1 MPSNWL
7 YIDTNFPSFTQK
19 ESVNDKV
26 ETMQDYLFMLV
37 EQLRYTLHNLDLS
50 NMNKTAADEFVKQI
64 TDPIYGE
71 IKDAEGN
78 ITQVALVAEGLAARI
93 GDAEGNITQLQATA
107 KGLQASVSN
116 LNGSVTNLTADVN
129 GIRTQV
135 RGKIGTSEAQTLI
148 DQSLNGITLSA
159 TSGESGTIF
168 KLMYDGA
175 VLASTGS
182 VDLYVDAVNIY
193 GTLTATKLR
202 GGSISVVDD
211 DDNECGTIQTTYASS
226 SDYKLDISSSAM
238 ELFAEDGS
246 MFIASGWDRTNKY
259 HASIE
264 VDGNSEE
271 VQIKGDVIPNADDV
285 YNLGAPNFVWS
296 AIYCSTNELNG
307 SDRNIKN
314 SIEALPEKYVRMLEL
329 VEPKR
334 YKLNSGTSG
343 RFHTGFIAQEVE
355 NAMRACGIESKEFA
369 GWAAAKREDGSET
382 YFLRYSEFIPIL
394 WAKVREQEERLKRLE
409 ESA

>member
-19 ESVNDKV
+19 ESASDKI

-129 GIRTQV
+129 GIRATVSTKIDATQ
-135 RGKIGTSEAQTLI
+135 AQSI
-148 DQSLNGITLSA
+148 FDQSATGFTLGA
-159 TSGESGTIF
+159 TSGENGTIF
-168 KLMYDGA
+168 KLNYNG
-175 VLASTGS
+175 VQVASTGS
-182 VDLYVDAVNIY
+182 IDLCVNAVNIY
-193 GTLTATKLR
+193 GTLTAAKLR

-246 MFIASGWDRTNKY
+246 LFIASGWDRRNKY

-271 VQIKGDVIPNADDV
+271 VQIKGGVIPNADNV
-285 YNLGAPNFVWS
+285 YDLGSPNFVWS

-314 SIEALPEKYVRMLEL
+314 SIEALPEKYVRMFEL

-355 NAMRACGIESKEFA
+355 AAMQKCGITSQEFA
-369 GWAAAKREDGSET
+369 GWAAAKRKDGSET
-382 YFLRYSEFIPIL
+382 YFLRYSEFIPVL

>member
-129 GIRTQV
+129 GIRTTV
-135 RGKIGTSEAQTLI
+135 STKIDATQAQSI
-148 DQSLNGITLSA
+148 FDQSATGFTLGA
-159 TSGESGTIF
+159 TSGENGTVF
-168 KLMYDGA
+168 KLNYNG
-175 VLASTGS
+175 VQVASTGS
-182 VDLYVDAVNIY
+182 IDLCVDAVNIY
-193 GTLTATKLR
+193 GTLTATEIEGDTITVR
-202 GGSISVVDD
+202 NDAGRR
-211 DDNECGTIQTTYASS
+211 CGYIYTEYASTA
-226 SDYKLDISSSAM
+226 DYKMTLESKA
-238 ELFAEDGS
+238 
-246 MFIASGWDRTNKY
+246 
-259 HASIE
+259 IE
-264 VDGNSEE
+264 INAT
-271 VQIKGDVIPNADDV
+271 KGDLYLSGERSALDLGYDQISCQGDFYPNSDNH
-285 YNLGAPNFVWS
+285 YNLGAPNYVWS
-296 AIYCSTNELNG
+296 TIYCSTDALNG

-314 SIEALPEKYVRMLEL
+314 SIEALPEKYVRMFEL

-334 YKLNSGTSG
+334 YKLNNGTSG
-343 RFHTGFIAQEVE
+343 RYHTGFIAQEVE
-355 NAMRACGIESKEFA
+355 AAMQKCGITSQEFA
-369 GWAAAKREDGSET
+369 GWAAAKRKDGSET
-382 YFLRYSEFIPIL
+382 YFLRYSEFIPVL

>member
-93 GDAEGNITQLQATA
+93 GDTEGNITQLQATA
-107 KGLQASVSN
+107 QGLSASISN

-129 GIRTQV
+129 GIRAQV
-135 RGKIGTSEAQTLI
+135 SGKIGTSEAQTLI

-246 MFIASGWDRTNKY
+246 LFIASGWDRTNKY

-271 VQIKGDVIPNADDV
+271 VQIKGGVIPNADNV
-285 YNLGAPNFVWS
+285 YDLGSPNFVWS

-314 SIEALPEKYVRMLEL
+314 SIEALPEKYVRMFDL

-343 RFHTGFIAQEVE
+343 RYHAGFIAQEVE
-355 NAMRACGIESKEFA
+355 AAMQKCGITSQEFA
-369 GWAAAKREDGSET
+369 GWAAAKRKDGSET
-382 YFLRYSEFIPIL
+382 YFLRYSEFIPVL

>member
-1 MPSNWL
+1 MPTTFQL
-7 YIDTNFPSFTQK
+7 
-19 ESVNDKV
+19 V
-26 ETMQDYLFMLV
+26 ETTFPNGEGKDTQEQINGVYDYLFVLL
-37 EQLRYTLHNLDLS
+37 EQLRYTLFNLDGSNINQNALSEFIKNISEPIYAKIEDTDKNVNEISITAKGLDARLS
-50 NMNKTAADEFVKQI
+50 N
-64 TDPIYGE
+64 
-71 IKDAEGN
+71 AEG
-78 ITQVALVAEGLAARI
+78 
-93 GDAEGNITQLQATA
+93 DITQLDTTA
-107 KGLQASVSN
+107 KGLQVSVSN
-116 LNGSVTNLTADVN
+116 LDGAITNIKADVN
-129 GIRTQV
+129 GIRATVSTKIDATQ
-135 RGKIGTSEAQTLI
+135 AQSI
-148 DQSLNGITLSA
+148 FDQSAEGFTLAA
-159 TSGESGTIF
+159 TSGENGTIF
-168 KLMYDGA
+168 NLNYNG
-175 VLASTGS
+175 VQVASTGS
-182 VDLYVDAVNIY
+182 IDLCVDAVNIY

-246 MFIASGWDRTNKY
+246 LFIASGWDRSNKY

-271 VQIKGDVIPNADDV
+271 VQIKGDVIPNSDAL
-285 YNLGAPNFVWS
+285 YNLGSRNFVWD

-355 NAMRACGIESKEFA
+355 DAMRACGINSQEFA
-369 GWAAAKREDGSET
+369 GWARATREDGSET

>member
-50 NMNKTAADEFVKQI
+50 NMNKTATDEFVKQI

-107 KGLQASVSN
+107 KGLQASISN

-129 GIRTQV
+129 GIRATVSTKIDATQ
-135 RGKIGTSEAQTLI
+135 AQSI
-148 DQSLNGITLSA
+148 FDQSATGFTLGA
-159 TSGESGTIF
+159 TSGENGTIF
-168 KLMYDGA
+168 KLNYNG
-175 VLASTGS
+175 VQVASTGS
-182 VDLYVDAVNIY
+182 IDLCVNAVNIY
-193 GTLTATKLR
+193 GTLTAAKLR

-246 MFIASGWDRTNKY
+246 MFIASGWDRSNKY

-271 VQIKGDVIPNADDV
+271 VQIKGSVIPNADNV
-285 YNLGAPNFVWS
+285 YDLGSPNFVWS

-314 SIEALPEKYVRMLEL
+314 SIEALPEKYVRMFEL

-355 NAMRACGIESKEFA
+355 AAMQKCGITSQEFA
-369 GWAAAKREDGSET
+369 GWAAAKRKDGSET
-382 YFLRYSEFIPIL
+382 YFLRYSEFIPSFGRRC
-394 WAKVREQEERLKRLE
+394 ASRKNG
-409 ESA
+409 

>member
-1 MPSNWL
+1 MPTTFQL
-7 YIDTNFPSFTQK
+7 
-19 ESVNDKV
+19 V
-26 ETMQDYLFMLV
+26 ETTFPNGEGKDTQEQINGVYDYLFVLL
-37 EQLRYTLHNLDLS
+37 EQLRYTLFNLDGSNINQNALS
-50 NMNKTAADEFVKQI
+50 EFIKNI
-64 TDPIYGE
+64 SEPIYAKIEDTDKNVNE
-71 IKDAEGN
+71 ISITAKGLDARLSDAEG
-78 ITQVALVAEGLAARI
+78 
-93 GDAEGNITQLQATA
+93 DITQLDTTA
-107 KGLQASVSN
+107 KGLQVSVSN
-116 LNGSVTNLTADVN
+116 LDGAITNIKTDVN
-129 GIRTQV
+129 GIRATVRTKIDATQ
-135 RGKIGTSEAQTLI
+135 AQSI
-148 DQSLNGITLSA
+148 FDQSAQGFTLGA
-159 TSGESGTIF
+159 TSGENGTIF
-168 KLMYDGA
+168 KLNYNG
-175 VLASTGS
+175 VQVASTGS
-182 VDLYVDAVNIY
+182 IDLCVDAVNIY

-246 MFIASGWDRTNKY
+246 LFIASGWDRSNKY

-271 VQIKGDVIPNADDV
+271 VQIKGDVIPNSDAL
-285 YNLGAPNFVWS
+285 YNLGSRNFVWD

-355 NAMRACGIESKEFA
+355 DAMRACGINSQEFA
-369 GWAAAKREDGSET
+369 GWARATREDGSET